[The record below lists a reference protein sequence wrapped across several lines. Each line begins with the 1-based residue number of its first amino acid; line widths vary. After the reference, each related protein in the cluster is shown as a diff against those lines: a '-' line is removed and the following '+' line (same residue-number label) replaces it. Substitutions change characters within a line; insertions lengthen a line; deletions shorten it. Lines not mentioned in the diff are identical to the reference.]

1 MELSD
6 IQKEV
11 SPRISAADLL
21 ELLKNKPDQVLVI
34 DLRSPSEFNRAH
46 IENSINISF
55 TSVMLGDR
63 RLEALNV
70 QNLAKR
76 MEGRITVV
84 VSVSHENAC
93 LVRSIKIYLVSSLIS
108 FPFQFAEFLVD
119 CQIPY
124 VAILHKG
131 FNILHS
137 INPGILISS

>member
-11 SPRISAADLL
+11 SPRISANDLEDLL
-21 ELLKNKPDQVLVI
+21 RNSPEKVLVI

-70 QNLAKR
+70 PNLAKR
-76 MEGRITVV
+76 MENRIVV
-84 VSVSHENAC
+84 IVSVSHENAC
-93 LVRSIKIYLVSSLIS
+93 LVSLE
-108 FPFQFAEFLVD
+108 FPRFSRILIPIFFQFAEFLLD

-124 VAILHKG
+124 VAVLHKG